1 MHALP
6 ADLPKPTDFDVAF
19 VIGLHKS
26 GTSLLVEHLSNH
38 YFDTSRVTNPD
49 ERGYGST
56 VSRYLTRECKVVRQ
70 INESYRS
77 YALPSSSTPTE
88 DAFDWAAKR
97 DEMRAFLKRWQGPI
111 VLKAPFFGYSLG
123 DWLYATKALGR
134 RPCVC
139 FAYRNLSDVINE
151 WQKAPYTRELLDQG
165 ELERLSAAIHGQIEG
180 AKVAAIEVYEFGYDE
195 IISFRPHVERTT

>member
-6 ADLPKPTDFDVAF
+6 AGLPKPPDFDVAF
-19 VIGLHKS
+19 VVGLHKS

-38 YFDTSRVTNPD
+38 FFDTSRVTNPG

-77 YALPSSSTPTE
+77 YALPSSSTSSA
-88 DAFDWAAKR
+88 DAFDWTAKR
-97 DEMRAFLKRWQGPI
+97 DEMRAFLQRWQGPI

-123 DWLYATKALGR
+123 DWLDASKALR
-134 RPCVC
+134 QRPCVC
-139 FAYRNLSDVINE
+139 FAYRNLFDVISE
-151 WQKAPYTRELLDQG
+151 WKKAPYTRELLDQG
-165 ELERLSAAIHGQIEG
+165 ELARLTTAIDGQIEA
-180 AKVAAIEVYEFGYDE
+180 AKAAAIDVREFGYDE
-195 IISFRPHVERTT
+195 IISFRPHAERTT